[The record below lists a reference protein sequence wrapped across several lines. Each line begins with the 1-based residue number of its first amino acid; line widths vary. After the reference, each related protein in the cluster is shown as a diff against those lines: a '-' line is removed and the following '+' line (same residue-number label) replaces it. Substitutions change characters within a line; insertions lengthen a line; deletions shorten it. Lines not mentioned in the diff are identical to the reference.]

1 MHCLAPCLK
10 AGYDIRFAE
19 YAQAASQLGA
29 ELLVYPGA
37 FNHVTGPAHWE
48 LLQRARA
55 LDNQLYV
62 ATASPALDP
71 TFSYKAWGH
80 STIVGPWGNVVATR
94 GRDAGMVVGDLNFNW
109 VAEVRRRIAL
119 RAQKR
124 DDLYEVVA
132 KTK

>member
-1 MHCLAPCLK
+1 M
-10 AGYDIRFAE
+10 
-19 YAQAASQLGA
+19 AAAAAGA

-37 FNHVTGPAHWE
+37 FNHVTGPVHWE

-71 TFSYKAWGH
+71 NFAYQAWGH
-80 STIVGPWGNVVATR
+80 STITGPWGNVIATCER
-94 GRDAGMVVGDLNFNW
+94 GEALVVGEVNMNW
-109 VAEVRRRIAL
+109 CADVRRRIAL

-124 DDLYEVVA
+124 ADLYEVVD
-132 KTK
+132 KTRRAL

>member
-1 MHCLAPCLK
+1 MYPLCVPTRTTTH

-19 YAQAASQLGA
+19 YAMAASAAGA

-37 FNHVTGPAHWE
+37 FNHVTGPVHWE

-71 TFSYKAWGH
+71 NCTYQVR
-80 STIVGPWGNVVATR
+80 TCVGCLCVRVRASHDAIATS
-94 GRDAGMVVGDLNFNW
+94 
-109 VAEVRRRIAL
+109 
-119 RAQKR
+119 
-124 DDLYEVVA
+124 
-132 KTK
+132 